1 MNLGNSFSLL
11 NRFGESMGGEM
22 LVAALAWPHFW
33 VIRIGTLLASVG
45 AGLQCLTGESPL
57 PFLYESFSWLSIG
70 EFSDD
75 DSTD

>member
-1 MNLGNSFSLL
+1 
-11 NRFGESMGGEM
+11 MGGEM

-57 PFLYESFSWLSIG
+57 HDSFTSLL
-70 EFSDD
+70 DV
-75 DSTD
+75 STDNFREMIAQTNSINK